1 MVSKEEYLRFK
12 EERHKESLLKVQEDE
27 RELMKMPY
35 LDNIPL

>member
-1 MVSKEEYLRFK
+1 MVSKEEFLKFK
-12 EERHKESLLKVQEDE
+12 EERHKESQLQVQADE